1 MSTSLL
7 YHGFGIVGY
16 QYVRQRFQG
25 GQVTFRIRQPRER
38 LRCPQCDCDDVWV
51 RGHEERTFRMVPSG
65 SKPTFL
71 TLDVARVWCPACDS
85 VRQVKVGFADPKKR
99 YTRSFERYALE
110 LSRHMTIQ
118 DVGRVAGAHCRSEEH
133 TSELQSHSDLVCRL
147 LLEKKKKK

>member
-16 QYVRQRFQG
+16 QYVSQRFQG
-25 GQVTFRIRQPRER
+25 GLVTFRIRQPRER

-51 RGHEERTFRMVPSG
+51 RGHEERTFRMVPIG

-71 TLDVARVWCPACDS
+71 TLDVARVWCPVCDG
-85 VRQVKVGFADPKKR
+85 VRQVKIGFADPKKR

-110 LSRHMTIQ
+110 LSRQ
-118 DVGRVAGAHCRSEEH
+118 RDE
-133 TSELQSHSDLVCRL
+133 
-147 LLEKKKKK
+147 